1 MTTKQMSKA
10 EVQALRKEL
19 VAFVKPKLKQ
29 GCCPCCIG
37 SAMVFA
43 ALDVGDAGNA
53 IHIIAAVMQGILD
66 NNPDIKQEPQ
76 QH

>member
-1 MTTKQMSKA
+1 MTTKQMTEA
-10 EVQALRKEL
+10 EVKALRKQL
-19 VAFVKPKLKQ
+19 VAFIKPKLKR

-43 ALDVGDAGNA
+43 ALDVGGMGDAT
-53 IHIIAAVMQGILD
+53 HIIAAVMQGILD

-76 QH
+76 VQ